1 MNNFQR
7 LSQAG
12 LILPNAALSAGDMQL
27 INTLTDD
34 EVSALISV
42 KGKLGDEFLQ
52 THLASRTIGIVF

>member
-12 LILPNAALSAGDMQL
+12 LILPNAALSASDTQL
-27 INTLTDD
+27 INSLTSD

-42 KGKLGDEFLQ
+42 KGKLGEDFLQ
-52 THLASRTIGIVF
+52 QHLASRTIGIVF